1 MVLSGSLVAI
11 VTPMR
16 PDGAVDLEAWTR
28 LLDFH
33 LASGT
38 NGIVV
43 GGTTGESVTLR
54 DLELRELTL
63 RACERCRGKLT
74 VLAGAGT
81 SSTWATAERVR
92 WLSELPVDALLV
104 VTPAYNRPTQ
114 EGLYQH
120 FAAAAAASG
129 KPLVLYNVPSRTAV
143 DLLPATVARLA
154 RVPRIAGIKEALPE
168 MSRVRELVETT
179 PRGFTVLSG
188 DDASAREAIGCGA
201 RGVISVTAN
210 VAPRA
215 MAEMVAAALRWG
227 GGRSA
232 RARRTPRGAASGAV
246 RRGES
251 DSGQVGAGADGA
263 HGACATIAVDAA
275 VRGASRGPA
284 RGRAGRRGAALT
296 APAALRREIRM
307 TLVRSL
313 LWLVPLALTTAGCHP
328 FRHLSYACH
337 RQQPYMRAAS
347 VAPLKVPAGLD
358 APDTTQR
365 TASAGAQ

>member
-43 GGTTGESVTLR
+43 GGTSGESVTLR

-143 DLLPATVARLA
+143 DLKPATVARLA
-154 RVPRIAGIKEALPE
+154 RVARIAGIKEALPE
-168 MSRVRELVETT
+168 MSRVRELVEAT

-188 DDASAREAIGCGA
+188 DDATAREAIGCGA

-215 MAEMVAAALRWG
+215 MSEMVAAALAG
-227 GGRSA
+227 DATKA
-232 RARRTPRGAASGAV
+232 RELDARLAALHRELFVEANPIPAKWTLAQMGLMGPALRLPLTQLSEAHHAGLREAARGAGV
-246 RRGES
+246 L
-251 DSGQVGAGADGA
+251 
-263 HGACATIAVDAA
+263 
-275 VRGASRGPA
+275 P
-284 RGRAGRRGAALT
+284 
-296 APAALRREIRM
+296 
-307 TLVRSL
+307 
-313 LWLVPLALTTAGCHP
+313 
-328 FRHLSYACH
+328 
-337 RQQPYMRAAS
+337 
-347 VAPLKVPAGLD
+347 
-358 APDTTQR
+358 
-365 TASAGAQ
+365 

>member
-43 GGTTGESVTLR
+43 GGTSGESVTLR

-81 SSTWATAERVR
+81 SSTWGTAERVR

-120 FAAAAAASG
+120 FAAAAAASA

-143 DLLPATVARLA
+143 DLKPATVARLA
-154 RVPRIAGIKEALPE
+154 RVARIAGIKEALPE
-168 MSRVRELVETT
+168 MSRVRELVEAT

-188 DDASAREAIGCGA
+188 DDATAREAIGHGA

-215 MAEMVAAALRWG
+215 MSEMVAAALAG
-227 GGRSA
+227 DAS
-232 RARRTPRGAASGAV
+232 RARELDARL
-246 RRGES
+246 
-251 DSGQVGAGADGA
+251 AGLHRELFVEANPIPAKWTLAQMGLM
-263 HGACATIAVDAA
+263 
-275 VRGASRGPA
+275 GPA
-284 RGRAGRRGAALT
+284 LRLPLT
-296 APAALRREIRM
+296 QLSEAHHAALREAARG
-307 TLVRSL
+307 
-313 LWLVPLALTTAGCHP
+313 AGVLP
-328 FRHLSYACH
+328 
-337 RQQPYMRAAS
+337 
-347 VAPLKVPAGLD
+347 
-358 APDTTQR
+358 
-365 TASAGAQ
+365 